1 LREASFARIFRC
13 TINADGANLSQ
24 NLKRGN
30 ILATSGHYDDF
41 GCADLRKVLDIES
54 LTLDDAIRHK
64 LQALV
69 EAGPAQR
76 KSKIE
81 TILDPHRDLITAAIA
96 KGHTYR
102 AVTTTLRDAGLN
114 ASPET
119 IRRYVQRITKSA
131 RPKSNTRRT
140 TTTKTTPTAP

>member
-1 LREASFARIFRC
+1 MLISAALI
-13 TINADGANLSQ
+13 Q
-24 NLKRGN
+24 
-30 ILATSGHYDDF
+30 
-41 GCADLRKVLDIES
+41 RKVLDIES

-69 EAGPAQR
+69 DNGPAQR

-81 TILDPHRDLITAAIA
+81 LVLDPHRDLITAAVA

-102 AVTTTLRDAGLN
+102 AITTTLRDAGLN

-119 IRRYVQRITKSA
+119 IRRYVQRITKSKA
-131 RPKSNTRRT
+131 KTNARRT
-140 TTTKTTPTAP
+140 TTGAKSVATTP